1 MSDEQVSCLVT
12 HHSSLITQPRFEE
25 DEILDALRQ
34 YELMFIVDPDA
45 ADDEVTKITDSLKQ
59 IVTDQGG
66 TVTKEENL
74 GRRQLAYEILHR
86 KDGIFL
92 DLEIEGSG
100 REIAELER
108 RMRVNDRI
116 LRYLTVR
123 LDEDRRRAE
132 KFKDK
137 RARKAAKRPFGKG
150 GSAPARG
157 AVAPEFPVEDAYD
170 A

>member
-1 MSDEQVSCLVT
+1 MEA
-12 HHSSLITQPRFEE
+12 P
-25 DEILDALRQ
+25 RQ

-45 ADDEVTKITDSLKQ
+45 ADDEVAKITDGLKQ
-59 IVTDQGG
+59 IVADQGG
-66 TVTKEENL
+66 AVTKEENL
-74 GRRQLAYEILHR
+74 GRRQLAYEILHK
-86 KDGIFL
+86 KDGIFV

-137 RARKAAKRPFGKG
+137 RARTAAKRPFGTG
-150 GSAPARG
+150 GAAPAR
-157 AVAPEFPVEDAYD
+157 APAAPEFPVADNYD